1 MLTIGSTCSGFGG
14 LDLAVAAH
22 HGARVAWHAEVDRHA
37 NTVLAHH
44 WPDVPNLGD
53 LTRTDWEQV
62 SQVAAVDI
70 LTAGYP

>member
-1 MLTIGSTCSGFGG
+1 MLTIGSLCSGFGG

-37 NTVLAHH
+37 NRVLEAR
-44 WPDVPNLGD
+44 WPGVPNLGD
-53 LTRTDWEQV
+53 ITSTDWEQV

>member
-1 MLTIGSTCSGFGG
+1 MLTIGSLCSGLGA

-37 NTVLAHH
+37 NRILAHH
-44 WPDVPNLGD
+44 WPGVPNLGD
-53 LTRTDWEQV
+53 LTSTDWEQV